1 MTDSPYFK
9 LLSPLGSELTQFLQ
23 KKGQPSA
30 AKEKVEG
37 QKKRRIVNVM
47 QAAEQTPP
55 SASTAEIV
63 TAAGVEADAAAEVKN
78 TDETVTTMSD
88 IDRLIS
94 DVVKDVAIK
103 KEMAAAPSKER
114 DVDASPS
121 GEKISIFGT
130 WAAKNCL
137 KRTSQSCRNL
147 LYPTDINQGLCSSG
161 G

>member
-1 MTDSPYFK
+1 M
-9 LLSPLGSELTQFLQ
+9 TQFLQ
-23 KKGQPSA
+23 KKEQPSA
-30 AKEKVEG
+30 AKEKIEV

-94 DVVKDVAIK
+94 DVVKDVAI
-103 KEMAAAPSKER
+103 EEEVAAAPSKER
-114 DVDASPS
+114 EIDARPS
-121 GEKISIFGT
+121 SEKYFDLRHLGGQELSEEDKSELREFVVSYGGQPGVLLFG
-130 WAAKNCL
+130 
-137 KRTSQSCRNL
+137 
-147 LYPTDINQGLCSSG
+147 G
-161 G
+161 